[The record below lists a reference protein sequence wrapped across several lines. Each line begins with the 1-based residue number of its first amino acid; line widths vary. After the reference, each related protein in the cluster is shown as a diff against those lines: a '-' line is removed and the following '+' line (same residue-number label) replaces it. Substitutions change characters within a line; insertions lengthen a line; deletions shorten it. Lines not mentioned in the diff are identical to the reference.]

1 MAKGFG
7 ELFQSASQA
16 LGLMSPGG
24 TGTRG
29 GGMMGSIL
37 GQLGY
42 NGDQGRQTGGLGEKL
57 GEQVNG
63 ETDEQRRK
71 RLRDQQTGAVSPGGA
86 VGDLFGGM
94 GGLQY

>member
-24 TGTRG
+24 TGARG
-29 GGMMGSIL
+29 AMGSIL

-42 NGDQGRQTGGLGEKL
+42 NQTGGLGEKL